1 MTNAPSG
8 RVFHCGVRCGTVP
21 ALLRCAFARATWAG
35 WSGMVDPEFRRW
47 LTHRSW
53 GLMVRYCKA
62 VGWLLP
68 IAALAKDAPL
78 WLSEVPAQHAK
89 LAGLLAWQAAIGAAV
104 YGVLLADR
112 LLPRLRGQ
120 EFALYAFCG
129 LFMAIIT
136 WAGVTG
142 VRTQGT
148 GLAIYAA
155 CSTFMAAVIA
165 TPLPVRGPL
174 YVAGLAALA
183 WAKWGSVHSL
193 EALVGFMV
201 NPFCVAMLCLWLERF
216 TYSRDLALFRET
228 RRAEA
233 ERARADEVLS
243 NTMPRAVADEL
254 KRNGRVPARKVPNMG
269 VLFAD
274 LVGFTRYAS
283 QLPPDAV
290 VLMLDG
296 VFSAFDALVERH
308 GVEKIKTIG
317 DAYMVVAE
325 DDTAALCALALAM
338 REAVDAYNQA
348 NGTRLAMRIGVHAG
362 PAVAGVVGTRRLLY
376 DVWGD
381 TVNVASRVESAGRAG
396 SILVTEAV
404 ARQAAHHYAFA
415 TRGPVD
421 LQGRGRVA
429 TAWLVGP
436 RMDRGG
442 DDLPLPAGA
451 RLARVA

>member
-1 MTNAPSG
+1 
-8 RVFHCGVRCGTVP
+8 
-21 ALLRCAFARATWAG
+21 
-35 WSGMVDPEFRRW
+35 MVDPVFRRW

-62 VGWLLP
+62 VAWLLP
-68 IAALAKDAPL
+68 VAAIAKDVPL
-78 WLSEVPAQHAK
+78 WLAPDPAQQAR

-120 EFALYAFCG
+120 ELALSLFCG

-165 TPLPVRGPL
+165 TPVPVRRPM
-174 YVAGLAALA
+174 YVGSLLALA
-183 WAKWGSVHSL
+183 WAKADSVASI
-193 EALVGFMV
+193 EALVGFLV
-201 NPFCVAMLCLWLERF
+201 NPFCVVMLCLWLDRF

-228 RRAEA
+228 QRAEA
-233 ERARADEVLS
+233 ERARADEVLA
-243 NTMPRAVADEL
+243 NALPPAVADEL
-254 KRNGRVPARKVPNMG
+254 KRSGRVPARKIANLG

-283 QLPPDAV
+283 QLPPEAL
-290 VLMLDG
+290 VLTLDG
-296 VFSAFDALVERH
+296 VFSAFDALVEQH

-317 DAYMVVAE
+317 DAYLAVAE
-325 DDTAALCALALAM
+325 DDLPALCRLALAM
-338 REAVDAYNQA
+338 REAVAAYNQA
-348 NGTRLAMRIGVHAG
+348 NGTRLAMRIGLHAG
-362 PAVAGVVGTRRLLY
+362 PAVAGVLGTKRFLY

-381 TVNVASRVESAGRAG
+381 TVNVASRIEAAGRAG
-396 SILVTEAV
+396 GILVSEAV
-404 ARQAAHHYAFA
+404 VRQAGPDFLFA
-415 TRGPVD
+415 PRGPVD
-421 LQGRGRVA
+421 LQGRGRLA

-436 RMDRGG
+436 RTATTPAAPIPHAQRANAA
-442 DDLPLPAGA
+442 PTARAVPAGA
-451 RLARVA
+451 APRVHAA

>member
-1 MTNAPSG
+1 MT
-8 RVFHCGVRCGTVP
+8 
-21 ALLRCAFARATWAG
+21 
-35 WSGMVDPEFRRW
+35 DPVFRRW
-47 LTHRSW
+47 LTYRSW

-62 VGWLLP
+62 VAWLLP

-78 WLSEVPAQHAK
+78 WLSGDAVQHAR
-89 LAGLLAWQAAIGAAV
+89 LPALLAWQAAIGAAV

-120 EFALYAFCG
+120 ELALYAFCG

-142 VRTQGT
+142 VRTHGT

-155 CSTFMAAVIA
+155 CTTFMAAVIA
-165 TPLPVRGPL
+165 TPVPVRRPM
-174 YVAGLAALA
+174 YVGSLLALA
-183 WAKWGSVHSL
+183 WAKWEGGASL

-201 NPFCVAMLCLWLERF
+201 NPFCVVMLCLWLDRF

-228 RRAEA
+228 QRAEA
-233 ERARADEVLS
+233 ERARADEVLA
-243 NTMPRAVADEL
+243 NALPPAIAEQL
-254 KRNGRVPARKVPNMG
+254 KRSGRVPARKIANLG

-274 LVGFTRYAS
+274 LVGFTRYATH
-283 QLPPDAV
+283 LPPEAL
-290 VLMLDG
+290 VLTLDS
-296 VFSAFDALVERH
+296 VFSSFDILVERH

-317 DAYMVVAE
+317 DAYMAVAE
-325 DDTAALCALALAM
+325 DDPAALCGLALAM
-338 REAVDAYNQA
+338 RDALEAYNQD

-362 PAVAGVVGTRRLLY
+362 PAVAGVLGTKRFLY

-381 TVNVASRVESAGRAG
+381 TVNVASRIESAGRAG
-396 SILVTEAV
+396 SVLVSEAV
-404 ARQAAHHYAFA
+404 VRQANGSFVFS

-421 LQGRGRVA
+421 LQGRGRLS

-436 RMDRGG
+436 RSAAQSDV
-442 DDLPLPAGA
+442 A
-451 RLARVA
+451 RTGHEPMARIA